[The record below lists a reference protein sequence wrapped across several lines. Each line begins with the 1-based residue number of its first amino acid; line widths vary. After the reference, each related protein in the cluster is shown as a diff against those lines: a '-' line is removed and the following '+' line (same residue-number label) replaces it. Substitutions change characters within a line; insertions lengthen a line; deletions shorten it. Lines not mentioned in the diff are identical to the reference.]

1 MGHSRYL
8 YQLPVVLVFAAAATA
23 ASAAAL
29 DQAEAP
35 LPRDSAAPY
44 TCGAHDTSVR
54 ARTDFSCIGRAQVRV
69 RGEPD
74 AKEHVLASKL
84 TDALRTVTGLIGC
97 VNAGDRANR
106 TPTAT
111 LGIR

>member
-1 MGHSRYL
+1 MGHARYL
-8 YQLPVVLVFAAAATA
+8 YQFPVALLLAAA

-35 LPRDSAAPY
+35 LPRDSAAPS
-44 TCGAHDTSVR
+44 TCGAHDTPVR
-54 ARTDFSCIGRAQVRV
+54 ARTDFSCIGRV

-74 AKEHVLASKL
+74 AKTHVLASKL